1 MNIPRQFYGVNYLSK
16 IVSNYQDKDITY
28 FPKTEYHYLNGSDN
42 INLDKSASYK
52 LGLNA
57 DVVYNFLK
65 KLMSDRSCGVEGI
78 AVAKGEDVLVN
89 FYRPPYSETTPHI
102 TNSTC
107 KTVTAIA
114 VMFALSEERFSL
126 EDKVVSFFDEY
137 ESKAIPS
144 SVREITIEHL
154 LTMTSCSKT
163 NELISVCED
172 DWVKAFLLTDCS
184 EKPGSRFI
192 YNSMNTYMLGA
203 ILIKVTGE
211 SLMDYLT
218 PRLWKP
224 LGISG
229 IKWELCPKGLER
241 GGWGLHISLEGML
254 KLGMLLSSDGSFH
267 GRQLIQ
273 PSFIRMMKNKRVLQ
287 DTDRLS
293 TGYGYQ
299 IWHLPDG
306 MYMLSGMYGQHVI
319 VNEAK
324 GLVVAVNAHSDKM
337 FPDSKLTRNI
347 LAFINNEELTHSGF
361 ILKERMNYN
370 KLVKFVKFYS
380 TDYVS
385 KEDAERIR
393 RYIGRLDHKRLR
405 IENGTVKLFPYLMQS
420 MYMYPPYH
428 INEMAL
434 KIVDD
439 NRLKIGFYKAKTK
452 KEHIETTEGNGIL
465 EGIKRFGF
473 GKKELNGKKEDSGI
487 TDSDNVDAIDV
498 GTDKICDVN
507 TAYMESDDGGLL
519 NQNADNTIINSTSKE
534 NERQRIDLL
543 FGIGVYHHEMK
554 AFGDDV
560 RPVACKAYMAQ
571 DEDERN
577 VIMLNIVFPDAG
589 YSRQIKIFFMD
600 DNKLA
605 LECVEYPDIKAI
617 VDQVLSGETV
627 LAGNA
632 VDLVDKLP
640 ESVRVMLDQQMEP
653 RMNVSLK
660 QTAD

>member
-1 MNIPRQFYGVNYLSK
+1 MIMNIPRQFYGVNYLSK

-28 FPKTEYHYLNGSDN
+28 FPKMEYNYLNGSDS
-42 INLDKSASYK
+42 IILDKATSYK

-57 DVVYNFLK
+57 DVTYSFLK
-65 KLMSDRSCGVEGI
+65 KMMADRSCGVEGI
-78 AVAKGEDVLVN
+78 AIAKGEDVLVS

-114 VMFALSEERFSL
+114 VMFALSEERLSL
-126 EDKVVSFFDEY
+126 DDKVVSFFGEY
-137 ESKAIPS
+137 DSKAIPS
-144 SVREITIEHL
+144 LVRDITIEHL

-163 NELISVCED
+163 NELISVCEE
-172 DWVKAFLLTDCS
+172 DWGKAFLLTDCS
-184 EKPGSRFI
+184 REPGSRFI

-203 ILIKVTGE
+203 ILNRVTGE
-211 SLMDYLT
+211 GLMDYLT

-254 KLGMLLSSDGSFH
+254 KLGMFLSSDGSFH
-267 GRQLIQ
+267 GRQLIH
-273 PSFIRMMKNKRVLQ
+273 PSFIRMMKNKKVLQ
-287 DTDRLS
+287 DTDSLS

-319 VNEAK
+319 INEAK
-324 GLVVAVNAHSDKM
+324 RMVVAVNAHSDKM

-347 LAFINNEELTHSGF
+347 LAFINKEELYKPDF
-361 ILKERMNYN
+361 VLKEHINYS
-370 KLVKFVKFYS
+370 KLVKLVAYYS
-380 TDYVS
+380 TDHAS
-385 KEDAERIR
+385 KEESERIR
-393 RYIGRLDHKRLR
+393 RYVGRLDHRRLR

-428 INEMAL
+428 INEIAI

-439 NRLKIGFYKAKTK
+439 NKIKIGFYKAKIK
-452 KEHIETTEGNGIL
+452 KELIETTDGNVIL
-465 EGIKRFGF
+465 EGIKKLGF
-473 GKKELNGKKEDSGI
+473 GKKDETTDNKIIDS
-487 TDSDNVDAIDV
+487 TTYNENTNYAE
-498 GTDKICDVN
+498 TDKSNEIIQQ
-507 TAYMESDDGGLL
+507 TDDPMANNG
-519 NQNADNTIINSTSKE
+519 SKE
-534 NERQRIDLL
+534 CERERIDLF

-617 VDQVLSGETV
+617 VDQVISGETV

-653 RMNVSLK
+653 RMNIKAV
-660 QTAD
+660 

>member
-28 FPKTEYHYLNGSDN
+28 FPKTEYHYLNGLDN

-78 AVAKGEDVLVN
+78 AIARGEDVLVN

-114 VMFALSEERFSL
+114 VMFALSEERLSL
-126 EDKVVSFFDEY
+126 EDKVVSFFGEY

-144 SVREITIEHL
+144 LVREITIEHL

-163 NELISVCED
+163 NELISVCEE
-172 DWVKAFLLTDCS
+172 DWIKAFLLTDCS
-184 EKPGSRFI
+184 REPGSNFI

-203 ILIKVTGE
+203 IINRVTGE

-229 IKWELCPKGLER
+229 VKWELCPKGLER

-254 KLGMLLSSDGSFH
+254 KLGMFLSSDGSFH
-267 GRQLIQ
+267 GRQLIH
-273 PSFIRMMKNKRVLQ
+273 PSFIRMMKNKKVFQ

-319 VNEAK
+319 INEAK
-324 GLVVAVNAHSDKM
+324 RLVVAVNAHSDKM

-347 LAFINNEELTHSGF
+347 LAFINKEELYKPDF
-361 ILKERMNYN
+361 ILKEYMNYS
-370 KLVKFVKFYS
+370 KLIKLLTYYS
-380 TDYVS
+380 TDNVS
-385 KEDAERIR
+385 KEEAERVR
-393 RYIGRLDHKRLR
+393 RYVGRLDHRRLR

-428 INEMAL
+428 INEIAI

-439 NRLKIGFYKAKTK
+439 NKIMLGFYKAKAK
-452 KEHIETTEGNGIL
+452 KELIDAAENSGIL
-465 EGIKRFGF
+465 ESIK
-473 GKKELNGKKEDSGI
+473 KIANNELKEHDIAE
-487 TDSDNVDAIDV
+487 VD
-498 GTDKICDVN
+498 
-507 TAYMESDDGGLL
+507 
-519 NQNADNTIINSTSKE
+519 
-534 NERQRIDLL
+534 NERERIDLE
-543 FGIGVYHHEMK
+543 FGIGVYLHEMK
-554 AFGDDV
+554 AFGEDV
-560 RPVACKAYMAQ
+560 RPVACKAYMAH

-589 YSRQIKIFFMD
+589 YSRQIKIFFLD
-600 DNKLA
+600 DSKLA

-632 VDLVDKLP
+632 VDLVEKLP

-653 RMNVSLK
+653 RMNIKVV
-660 QTAD
+660 

>member
-267 GRQLIQ
+267 GRQVIH
-273 PSFIRMMKNKRVLQ
+273 PSFIRMMKNKKVFQ

-347 LAFINNEELTHSGF
+347 LAFINKEELYKPDF
-361 ILKERMNYN
+361 VLKEHMNYN
-370 KLVKFVKFYS
+370 KLIKLVTCYS
-380 TDYVS
+380 TDYAS
-385 KEDAERIR
+385 NEEAERVR
-393 RYIGRLDHKRLR
+393 KYVERLDHRRLR

-452 KEHIETTEGNGIL
+452 KELI
-465 EGIKRFGF
+465 
-473 GKKELNGKKEDSGI
+473 DS
-487 TDSDNVDAIDV
+487 N
-498 GTDKICDVN
+498 N
-507 TAYMESDDGGLL
+507 E
-519 NQNADNTIINSTSKE
+519 SKE
-534 NERQRIDLL
+534 YERERIDLL

-617 VDQVLSGETV
+617 VDKVLSGETV